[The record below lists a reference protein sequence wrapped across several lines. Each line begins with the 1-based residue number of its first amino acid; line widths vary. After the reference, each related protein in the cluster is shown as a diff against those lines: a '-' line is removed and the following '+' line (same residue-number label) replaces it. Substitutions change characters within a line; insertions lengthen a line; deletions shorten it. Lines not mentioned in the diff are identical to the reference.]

1 MASGFANMFKIP
13 ELRKRI
19 LFTLALL
26 AVYRIGCFIT
36 TPGVDGEQMN
46 SLFGG
51 KSQGMLSLFNFFSGG
66 ALENMSIFALGIM
79 PYISASIIF
88 QLLGVVVPA
97 VERKQKEGDAGR
109 RAINQWTRY
118 LTLLISIVQGGF
130 MARYLQKLSS
140 EGDVPGLVTMSSTV
154 GFILLTILSL
164 TTGAVFIMWLG
175 EQINDRG
182 IGNGISL
189 VIFAGIVAR
198 LPGALYSL
206 LEQSFTDKTG
216 TVGMSMYQMILLAVI
231 VVVTI
236 AFICFFE
243 KAQRRLPI
251 QHAKRMVGRDAFS
264 GQASYLPM
272 KLNTSGVIPPIF
284 ASSILMFPA
293 TIAGMWPKV
302 EWLQWM
308 RAALIPGDWRHIL
321 FYVLLIVF
329 FCFFYTAVVFNP
341 VDVAD
346 NLKKNQASIPGI
358 RPGKPTAE
366 YIDTALSRITVV
378 GAIYISAVCILPE
391 ILTSSF
397 QVSFYFGGTSL
408 LIVVGVALDTVRQIE
423 EHLTNRHY
431 EGFNNPGSRPRL
443 RRDGA
448 A

>member
-1 MASGFANMFKIP
+1 MFKIP

-36 TPGVDGEQMN
+36 TPGVDRLKMN
-46 SLFGG
+46 SMMGG
-51 KSQGMLSLFNFFSGG
+51 DSQGLMSVFNFFSGG
-66 ALENMSIFALGIM
+66 ALEQMSVFALGIM

-97 VERKQKEGDAGR
+97 VERKQKEGESGR

-118 LTLLISIVQGGF
+118 LTLGISVVQGF
-130 MARYLQKLSS
+130 LMSTWLQNQSNP
-140 EGDVPGLVTMSSTV
+140 DNVAGLVTIGNEW
-154 GFILLTILSL
+154 GFKLLTILSL

-198 LPGALYSL
+198 LPNALYTL
-206 LEQSFTDKTG
+206 YEQALGDTTG
-216 TVGMSMYQMILLAVI
+216 SVGLSGYQVILLS
-231 VVVTI
+231 VVVAVTI

-243 KAQRRLPI
+243 KAQRRIPI

-264 GQASYLPM
+264 DQASYLPL
-272 KLNTSGVIPPIF
+272 KLNTAGVIPPIF

-293 TIAGMWPKV
+293 TIAGMFPNV
-302 EWLQWM
+302 GWLQSM
-308 RAALIPGDWRHIL
+308 HVALMPGDWRHIL
-321 FYVLLIVF
+321 FYVALIVF

-346 NLKKNQASIPGI
+346 NLKKSQASIPGI
-358 RPGKPTAE
+358 RPGKMTAE
-366 YIDTALSRITVV
+366 YIERALDRVTVV
-378 GAIYISAVCILPE
+378 GAIYISLVCILPE
-391 ILTSSF
+391 LLVSSF
-397 QVSFYFGGTSL
+397 QVQFYFGGTSL

-423 EHLTNRHY
+423 DHLTNRHY
-431 EGFNNPGSRPRL
+431 EGFNAPTNRPRL
-443 RRDGA
+443 RQRA
-448 A
+448 AG

>member
-1 MASGFANMFKIP
+1 MANGFSNMFKIP
-13 ELRKRI
+13 ELRSRI
-19 LFTLALL
+19 FFTLALL

-36 TPGVDGEQMN
+36 TPGVDRVKMN
-46 SLFGG
+46 SLFADSGQG
-51 KSQGMLSLFNFFSGG
+51 GMLSLFNFFSGG
-66 ALENMSIFALGIM
+66 ALEQMSIFALGIM

-118 LTLLISIVQGGF
+118 LTLGISVIQGGL
-130 MARYLQKLSS
+130 MAMHLQNLSS
-140 EGDVPGLVTMSSTV
+140 SGDNTGLVTMDNPM
-154 GFILLTILSL
+154 GFMLLTILSL

-198 LPGALYSL
+198 LPHALYTL
-206 LEQSFTDKTG
+206 YEQAIGDTTG
-216 TVGMSMYQMILLAVI
+216 TVGLSMYQVLLLALI
-231 VVVTI
+231 VAVTV

-243 KAQRRLPI
+243 KAQRRIPI
-251 QHAKRMVGRDAFS
+251 QHAKRMVGREAFS
-264 GQASYLPM
+264 GQASYLPL
-272 KLNTSGVIPPIF
+272 KLNTAGVIPPIF

-293 TIAGMWPKV
+293 TIAGMFPEV
-302 EWLQWM
+302 GWLQKM
-308 RAALIPGDWRHIL
+308 HSALMPGEWTHIL

-346 NLKKNQASIPGI
+346 NLKKNQASVPGI
-358 RPGKPTAE
+358 RPGKMTAD
-366 YIDTALSRITVV
+366 YIDTALSRVTVV
-378 GAIYISAVCILPE
+378 GAIYISAVCVLPE
-391 ILTSSF
+391 ILTTRF
-397 QVSFYFGGTSL
+397 QVQFYFGGTSL

-423 EHLTNRHY
+423 DHLTNRHY
-431 EGFNNPGSRPRL
+431 EGFNGPSARPRL
-443 RRDGA
+443 KRG
-448 A
+448 

>member
-1 MASGFANMFKIP
+1 MFKIP
-13 ELRKRI
+13 ELRNRI
-19 LFTLALL
+19 FFTLALL

-36 TPGVDGEQMN
+36 TPGVDRVKMN

-51 KSQGMLSLFNFFSGG
+51 DQGMMSLFNFFSGG
-66 ALENMSIFALGIM
+66 ALEQMSIFALGIM

-118 LTLLISIVQGGF
+118 LTLLISIIQGAF
-130 MARYLQKLSS
+130 MSTYLIKLSTS
-140 EGDVPGLVTMSSTV
+140 GEVPGLVTMGNSM
-154 GFILLTILSL
+154 GFTLLTILSL

-198 LPGALYSL
+198 LPNALYSL
-206 LEQSFTDKTG
+206 YERALGDSTG
-216 TVGMSMYQMILLAVI
+216 TIGLSMYQVLLLAVI
-231 VVVTI
+231 VAVTI

-243 KAQRRLPI
+243 KAQRRIPI
-251 QHAKRMVGRDAFS
+251 QHAKRMIGREAFS
-264 GQASYLPM
+264 GQTSYLPL
-272 KLNTSGVIPPIF
+272 KLNTAGVIPPIF

-293 TIAGMWPKV
+293 TIAGMFEHV
-302 EWLQWM
+302 TWLQGL

-358 RPGKPTAE
+358 RPGKMTAD

-378 GAIYISAVCILPE
+378 GAIYISAVCVLPE
-391 ILTSSF
+391 ILTTKF
-397 QVSFYFGGTSL
+397 QVPFYFGGTSL

-423 EHLTNRHY
+423 DHLTNRHY
-431 EGFNNPGSRPRL
+431 EGFNAPSSRPRL
-443 RRDGA
+443 KRG
-448 A
+448 

>member
-1 MASGFANMFKIP
+1 MFKIP

-36 TPGVDGEQMN
+36 TPGVDRLKMN
-46 SLFGG
+46 LLFGG
-51 KSQGMLSLFNFFSGG
+51 DGQGMLSVFNFFSGG
-66 ALENMSIFALGIM
+66 ALEQMSIFALGIM

-88 QLLGVVVPA
+88 QLLGVVVPS
-97 VERKQKEGDAGR
+97 VERKQKEGEAGR

-118 LTLLISIVQGGF
+118 LTLGISIVQGAF
-130 MARYLQKLSS
+130 MATYLQNLSGAGG
-140 EGDVPGLVTMSSTV
+140 EVAGLVTMGSV
-154 GFILLTILSL
+154 WGFKLLTILSL

-198 LPGALYSL
+198 LPNALRTLY
-206 LEQSFTDKTG
+206 EQAIGDSTG
-216 TVGMSMYQMILLAVI
+216 TVGLSMYQVILLAVI
-231 VVVTI
+231 VVCTI

-243 KAQRRLPI
+243 KAQRRIPI

-264 GQASYLPM
+264 DRSSYLPL
-272 KLNTSGVIPPIF
+272 KLNTAGVIPPIF

-293 TIAGMWPKV
+293 TVAGMFPQN
-302 EWLQWM
+302 EFLQSM
-308 RAALIPGDWRHIL
+308 RVALMPGDWRHIL
-321 FYVLLIVF
+321 FYVGLIVF

-346 NLKKNQASIPGI
+346 NLKKSQASIPGI
-358 RPGKPTAE
+358 RPGKMTAE
-366 YIDTALSRITVV
+366 YIDRALSRVTVV
-378 GAIYISAVCILPE
+378 GAVYISLVCILPE
-391 ILTSSF
+391 ILVSSF
-397 QVSFYFGGTSL
+397 QVQFYFGGTAL

-423 EHLTNRHY
+423 DHLTNRHY
-431 EGFNNPGSRPRL
+431 EGFNAPTNRPRL
-443 RRDGA
+443 RKTA
-448 A
+448 

>member
-1 MASGFANMFKIP
+1 MFKIP

-36 TPGVDGEQMN
+36 TPGVDRIKMN
-46 SLFGG
+46 SMFGG
-51 KSQGMLSLFNFFSGG
+51 DSQGLMSVFNFFSGG
-66 ALENMSIFALGIM
+66 ALEQMSIFALGIM

-97 VERKQKEGDAGR
+97 VERKQKEGESGR

-118 LTLLISIVQGGF
+118 LTLGISLVQGFF
-130 MARYLQKLSS
+130 MATWLKNQSS
-140 EGDVPGLVTMSSTV
+140 DNGIAGLVTI
-154 GFILLTILSL
+154 GDGGWDFKLLTIMSL

-198 LPGALYSL
+198 LPNALYTL
-206 LEQSFTDKTG
+206 YEQALGDTTG
-216 TVGMSMYQMILLAVI
+216 TVGLSGYQVILLAV
-231 VVVTI
+231 VVCVTI

-243 KAQRRLPI
+243 KAQRRIPI

-264 GQASYLPM
+264 DQASYLPL
-272 KLNTSGVIPPIF
+272 KLNTAGVIPPIF

-293 TIAGMWPKV
+293 TIAGMFPDQPL
-302 EWLQWM
+302 LQNVHV
-308 RAALIPGDWRHIL
+308 ALMPGDWRHIL
-321 FYVLLIVF
+321 FYVALIVF

-358 RPGKPTAE
+358 RPGKMTAD
-366 YIDTALSRITVV
+366 YIEHALDRVTVV
-378 GAIYISAVCILPE
+378 GAIYISLVCILPE
-391 ILTSSF
+391 LLVSSF
-397 QVSFYFGGTSL
+397 QVQFYFGGTSL

-423 EHLTNRHY
+423 DHLTNRHY
-431 EGFNNPGSRPRL
+431 EGFNAPTNRPRL
-443 RRDGA
+443 RQRA
-448 A
+448 AG

>member
-1 MASGFANMFKIP
+1 MANGFSNMFKIP
-13 ELRKRI
+13 ELRSRI

-36 TPGVDGEQMN
+36 TPGVDRVKMN

-51 KSQGMLSLFNFFSGG
+51 DGQGVMSLFNFFSGG
-66 ALENMSIFALGIM
+66 ALEQMSIFALGIM

-118 LTLLISIVQGGF
+118 LTLLISIIQGGF
-130 MARYLQKLSS
+130 MSTYLLNLSKS
-140 EGDVPGLVTMSSTV
+140 GDVPGLVTMGNDL
-154 GFILLTILSL
+154 GFTLLTILSL

-198 LPGALYSL
+198 LPNALYTL
-206 LEQSFTDKTG
+206 YEQAIGDSTG
-216 TVGMSMYQMILLAVI
+216 TVGLSMYQVLLLAVI
-231 VVVTI
+231 VAVTI

-243 KAQRRLPI
+243 KAQRRIPI
-251 QHAKRMVGRDAFS
+251 QHAKRMIGREAFS
-264 GQASYLPM
+264 GQTSYLPL
-272 KLNTSGVIPPIF
+272 KLNTAGVIPPIF

-293 TIAGMWPKV
+293 TIAGMFPDV
-302 EWLQWM
+302 SWLQGM

-358 RPGKPTAE
+358 RPGKMTAD
-366 YIDTALSRITVV
+366 YIDTALSRVTVV
-378 GAIYISAVCILPE
+378 GAIYISAVGILPE

-397 QVSFYFGGTSL
+397 QIQFYFGGTSL

-423 EHLTNRHY
+423 DHLTNRHY
-431 EGFNNPGSRPRL
+431 EGFNEPSSRPRL
-443 RRDGA
+443 KRG
-448 A
+448 

>member
-1 MASGFANMFKIP
+1 VASGFSNMFKIP

-36 TPGVDGEQMN
+36 TPGVDRLKMN
-46 SLFGG
+46 SMFGG
-51 KSQGMLSLFNFFSGG
+51 DSQGMMSLFNFFSGG
-66 ALENMSIFALGIM
+66 ALEQMSIFALGIM

-97 VERKQKEGDAGR
+97 VERKQKEGESGR

-118 LTLLISIVQGGF
+118 LTLGISLVQGF
-130 MARYLQKLSS
+130 LMATWLLNQSS
-140 EGDVPGLVTMSSTV
+140 SGDIAGLVTIGNEW
-154 GFILLTILSL
+154 GFKLLTILSL

-198 LPGALYSL
+198 LPNALYTL
-206 LEQSFTDKTG
+206 VQQAIGDTTG
-216 TVGMSMYQMILLAVI
+216 TVGLSGYQIILLTI
-231 VVVTI
+231 VVTVTI

-243 KAQRRLPI
+243 KAQRRIPI

-264 GQASYLPM
+264 DQASYLPL
-272 KLNTSGVIPPIF
+272 KLNTAGVIPPIF

-293 TIAGMWPKV
+293 TIAGMFPNI
-302 EWLQWM
+302 EWLQSM
-308 RAALIPGDWRHIL
+308 HVALMPGDWRHIL
-321 FYVLLIVF
+321 FYVALIVF

-346 NLKKNQASIPGI
+346 NLKKNQASIPGV
-358 RPGKPTAE
+358 RPGKTTAE
-366 YIDTALSRITVV
+366 YIETALDRVTVV
-378 GAIYISAVCILPE
+378 GAIYISLVCILPE
-391 ILTSSF
+391 LLVSSF
-397 QVSFYFGGTSL
+397 QVQFYFGGTSL
-408 LIVVGVALDTVRQIE
+408 LIVVGVSLDTVRQIE
-423 EHLTNRHY
+423 DHLTNRHY
-431 EGFNNPGSRPRL
+431 EGFNAPTNRPRL
-443 RRDGA
+443 RQRA
-448 A
+448 AG

>member
-1 MASGFANMFKIP
+1 MFKIP

-19 LFTLALL
+19 FFTLALL

-36 TPGVDGEQMN
+36 TPGVDRVKMN

-51 KSQGMLSLFNFFSGG
+51 DSQGLMSLFNFFSGG
-66 ALENMSIFALGIM
+66 ALEQMSIFALGIM

-88 QLLGVVVPA
+88 QLLGIVVPA

-118 LTLLISIVQGGF
+118 LTLGISIVQGLF
-130 MARYLQKLSS
+130 MSTYLQNLSS
-140 EGDVPGLVTMSSTV
+140 SGEVAGLVTMDNSLGFTFLTV
-154 GFILLTILSL
+154 LSL
-164 TTGAVFIMWLG
+164 TSGAVFIMWLG

-198 LPGALYSL
+198 LPNALYGL
-206 LEQSFTDKTG
+206 AEQAIGDKTG
-216 TVGMSMYQMILLAVI
+216 TVGLSMYQIILLAII

-243 KAQRRLPI
+243 KAQRRIPI
-251 QHAKRMVGRDAFS
+251 QHAKRMIGREAFS
-264 GQASYLPM
+264 GQASYLPL
-272 KLNTSGVIPPIF
+272 KLNTAGVIPPIF

-293 TIAGMWPKV
+293 TIAGMFPDKP
-302 EWLQWM
+302 WLQWM

-346 NLKKNQASIPGI
+346 NLKKSQASIPGV
-358 RPGKPTAE
+358 RPGKATVE
-366 YIDTALSRITVV
+366 HIDTALSRVTVV
-378 GAIYISAVCILPE
+378 GAIYISAVCVLPE

-397 QVSFYFGGTSL
+397 QIQFYFGGTSL

-423 EHLTNRHY
+423 DHLTNRHY
-431 EGFNNPGSRPRL
+431 EGFNGPSNRPRL
-443 RRDGA
+443 KRGA
-448 A
+448 TV

>member
-1 MASGFANMFKIP
+1 MASGFSNMFKIP

-36 TPGVDGEQMN
+36 TPGVDRVKMN
-46 SLFGG
+46 SIFGG
-51 KSQGMLSLFNFFSGG
+51 DSQGMMSIMNFFSGG
-66 ALENMSIFALGIM
+66 ALEQMSVFALGIM

-97 VERKQKEGDAGR
+97 VERKQKEGEAGR

-118 LTLLISIVQGGF
+118 LTLGISVIQGAF
-130 MARYLQKLSS
+130 MATYLQTLSRS
-140 EGDVPGLVTMSSTV
+140 GEVADLVTMDTDW
-154 GFILLTILSL
+154 GFRLLTILSL

-189 VIFAGIVAR
+189 VIFSGIVAR
-198 LPGALYSL
+198 LPHAVYSL
-206 LEQSFTDKTG
+206 YEQAIGDSTG
-216 TVGMSMYQMILLAVI
+216 TVGLSMYQIILLSLI
-231 VVVTI
+231 VVITI

-243 KAQRRLPI
+243 KAQRRIPI
-251 QHAKRMVGRDAFS
+251 QNAKRMVGRDAFA
-264 GQASYLPM
+264 GQASYLPL
-272 KLNTSGVIPPIF
+272 KLNTAGVIPPIF

-293 TIAGMWPKV
+293 TLAGLFPETAWV
-302 EWLQWM
+302 QGM
-308 RAALIPGDWRHIL
+308 RAALMPGDWRHIF

-346 NLKKNQASIPGI
+346 NLKKTQASVPGI
-358 RPGKPTAE
+358 RPGKMTAE
-366 YIDTALSRITVV
+366 YIDRALSRITVV
-378 GAIYISAVCILPE
+378 GAIYISAVCVLPE
-391 ILTSSF
+391 ILVASF
-397 QVSFYFGGTSL
+397 QVQFYFGGTAL

-423 EHLTNRHY
+423 DHLTNRHY
-431 EGFNNPGSRPRL
+431 EGFSGPTNRPRL
-443 RRDGA
+443 RKSA
-448 A
+448 S

>member
-1 MASGFANMFKIP
+1 MASGFSNMFKIP

-36 TPGVDGEQMN
+36 TPGVDRLKMN
-46 SLFGG
+46 SMMGG
-51 KSQGMLSLFNFFSGG
+51 DSQGLMSVFNFFSGG
-66 ALENMSIFALGIM
+66 ALEQMSVFALGIM

-97 VERKQKEGDAGR
+97 VERKQKEGESGR

-118 LTLLISIVQGGF
+118 LTLGISVVQGF
-130 MARYLQKLSS
+130 LMSTWLQNQSNP
-140 EGDVPGLVTMSSTV
+140 DNVAGLVTIGNEW
-154 GFILLTILSL
+154 GFKLLTILSL

-198 LPGALYSL
+198 LPNALYTL
-206 LEQSFTDKTG
+206 YEQALGDTTG
-216 TVGMSMYQMILLAVI
+216 SVGLSGYQVILLS
-231 VVVTI
+231 VVVAVTI

-243 KAQRRLPI
+243 KAQRRIPI

-264 GQASYLPM
+264 DQASYLPL
-272 KLNTSGVIPPIF
+272 KLNTAGVIPPIF

-293 TIAGMWPKV
+293 TIAGMFPNV
-302 EWLQWM
+302 GWLQSM
-308 RAALIPGDWRHIL
+308 HVALMPGDWRHIL
-321 FYVLLIVF
+321 FYVALIVF

-346 NLKKNQASIPGI
+346 NLKKSQASIPGI
-358 RPGKPTAE
+358 RPGKMTAE
-366 YIDTALSRITVV
+366 YIERALDRVTVV
-378 GAIYISAVCILPE
+378 GAIYISLVCILPE
-391 ILTSSF
+391 LLVSSF
-397 QVSFYFGGTSL
+397 QVQFYFGGTSL

-423 EHLTNRHY
+423 DHLTNRHY
-431 EGFNNPGSRPRL
+431 EGFNAPTNRPRL
-443 RRDGA
+443 RQRA
-448 A
+448 AG

>member
-1 MASGFANMFKIP
+1 MFKIP

-36 TPGVDGEQMN
+36 TPGVDRLKMN
-46 SLFGG
+46 SMFGG
-51 KSQGMLSLFNFFSGG
+51 DSQGMMSLFNFFSGG
-66 ALENMSIFALGIM
+66 ALEQMSIFALGIM

-97 VERKQKEGDAGR
+97 VERKQKEGESGR

-118 LTLLISIVQGGF
+118 LTLGISLVQGF
-130 MARYLQKLSS
+130 LMATWLLNQSS
-140 EGDVPGLVTMSSTV
+140 SGDIAGLVTIGNEW
-154 GFILLTILSL
+154 GFKLLTILSL

-198 LPGALYSL
+198 LPNALYTL
-206 LEQSFTDKTG
+206 VQQAIGDTTG
-216 TVGMSMYQMILLAVI
+216 TVGLSGYQIILLTI
-231 VVVTI
+231 VVTVTI

-243 KAQRRLPI
+243 KAQRRIPI

-264 GQASYLPM
+264 DQASYLPL
-272 KLNTSGVIPPIF
+272 KLNTAGVIPPIF

-293 TIAGMWPKV
+293 TIAGMFPNI
-302 EWLQWM
+302 EWLQSM
-308 RAALIPGDWRHIL
+308 HVALMPGDWRHIL
-321 FYVLLIVF
+321 FYVALIVF

-346 NLKKNQASIPGI
+346 NLKKNQASIPGV
-358 RPGKPTAE
+358 RPGKTTAE
-366 YIDTALSRITVV
+366 YIETALDRVTVV
-378 GAIYISAVCILPE
+378 GAIYISLVCILPE
-391 ILTSSF
+391 LLVSSF
-397 QVSFYFGGTSL
+397 QVQFYFGGTSL
-408 LIVVGVALDTVRQIE
+408 LIVVGVSLDTVRQIE
-423 EHLTNRHY
+423 DHLTNRHY
-431 EGFNNPGSRPRL
+431 EGFNAPTNRPRL
-443 RRDGA
+443 RQRA
-448 A
+448 AG

>member
-1 MASGFANMFKIP
+1 MASGFSNMFKIP

-19 LFTLALL
+19 IFTLALL

-36 TPGVDGEQMN
+36 TPGVDRIKMN

-51 KSQGMLSLFNFFSGG
+51 DSQGMMSIFNFFSGG
-66 ALENMSIFALGIM
+66 ALEQMSIFALGIM
-79 PYISASIIF
+79 PYISSSIIF

-97 VERKQKEGDAGR
+97 VERKQKEGEAGR

-118 LTLLISIVQGGF
+118 LTLGISIVQGAF
-130 MARYLQKLSS
+130 MATYLQNMSS
-140 EGDVPGLVTMSSTV
+140 SGEVAGLVTMGSV
-154 GFILLTILSL
+154 WGFKLLTILSL

-198 LPGALYSL
+198 LPNALFTLY
-206 LEQSFTDKTG
+206 EQALGDTSG
-216 TVGMSMYQMILLAVI
+216 TVGLSMYQVIILAVI
-231 VVVTI
+231 VLVTI

-243 KAQRRLPI
+243 KAQRRIPI

-264 GQASYLPM
+264 DQASYLPL

-293 TIAGMWPKV
+293 TVAGMFPNSEILQKIRV
-302 EWLQWM
+302 SLMPGEWT
-308 RAALIPGDWRHIL
+308 HIL
-321 FYVLLIVF
+321 FYVGLIVF

-358 RPGKPTAE
+358 RPGKMTAE
-366 YIDTALSRITVV
+366 YIDRALSRVTVV
-378 GAIYISAVCILPE
+378 GAIYISLVCILPE
-391 ILTSSF
+391 ILASNF
-397 QVSFYFGGTSL
+397 QIQFYFGGTSL

-423 EHLTNRHY
+423 DHLTNRHY
-431 EGFNNPGSRPRL
+431 EGFNAPSNRPRL
-443 RRDGA
+443 RKSA
-448 A
+448 

>member
-1 MASGFANMFKIP
+1 MFKIP

-19 LFTLALL
+19 FFTLALL

-36 TPGVDGEQMN
+36 TPGVDRIKMN

-51 KSQGMLSLFNFFSGG
+51 DGQGMLSLFNFFSGG
-66 ALENMSIFALGIM
+66 ALEQMSIFALGIM

-97 VERKQKEGDAGR
+97 VERKQKEGEAGR

-118 LTLLISIVQGGF
+118 LTLGISVVQGAF
-130 MARYLQKLSS
+130 MATYLQNLSAS
-140 EGDVPGLVTMSSTV
+140 GEVAGLVTMTDPI
-154 GFILLTILSL
+154 GFKLLTILSL

-175 EQINDRG
+175 EQINNRG

-198 LPGALYSL
+198 LPNALFTLY
-206 LEQSFTDKTG
+206 EQAIGDTTG
-216 TVGMSMYQMILLAVI
+216 TVGLSMYQVLLLAVI
-231 VVVTI
+231 VTATI

-243 KAQRRLPI
+243 KAQRRIPI
-251 QHAKRMVGRDAFS
+251 QHAKRMIGRDAFS
-264 GQASYLPM
+264 DQASYLPL
-272 KLNTSGVIPPIF
+272 KLNTAGVIPPIF

-293 TIAGMWPKV
+293 TIAGMLPDQT
-302 EWLQWM
+302 WLQGVQ
-308 RAALIPGDWRHIL
+308 AALIPGDWRHIL
-321 FYVLLIVF
+321 FYVGLIVF

-358 RPGKPTAE
+358 RPGKATAE
-366 YIDTALSRITVV
+366 YIDTVLGRVTVV
-378 GAIYISAVCILPE
+378 GAIYISLVCILPE
-391 ILTSSF
+391 ILVTSF
-397 QVSFYFGGTSL
+397 QVQFYFGGTAL

-423 EHLTNRHY
+423 DHLTNRHY
-431 EGFNNPGSRPRL
+431 DGFNAPTNNRPRL
-443 RRDGA
+443 RKSA
-448 A
+448 AAS

>member
-1 MASGFANMFKIP
+1 MFKIP

-36 TPGVDGEQMN
+36 TPGVDRIKMN
-46 SLFGG
+46 SMFGG
-51 KSQGMLSLFNFFSGG
+51 DSQGMMSVFNFFSGG
-66 ALENMSIFALGIM
+66 ALEQMSIFALGIM

-97 VERKQKEGDAGR
+97 VERKQKEGESGR

-118 LTLLISIVQGGF
+118 LTLGISVVQGF
-130 MARYLQKLSS
+130 LMSTWLQNMNS
-140 EGDVPGLVTMSSTV
+140 GDVTGLVTIGNEL
-154 GFILLTILSL
+154 GFKLLTILSL

-198 LPGALYSL
+198 LPNALFTLY
-206 LEQSFTDKTG
+206 EQALGDTTG
-216 TVGMSMYQMILLAVI
+216 TVGLSGYQVILLAV
-231 VVVTI
+231 VVAITI

-243 KAQRRLPI
+243 KAQRRIPI
-251 QHAKRMVGRDAFS
+251 QHAKRMVGRDAYS
-264 GQASYLPM
+264 DQASYLPL
-272 KLNTSGVIPPIF
+272 KLNTAGVIPPIF

-293 TIAGMWPKV
+293 TIAGMFPKT
-302 EWLQWM
+302 EWLQSM
-308 RAALIPGDWRHIL
+308 HVALMPGDWRHIL
-321 FYVLLIVF
+321 FYVALIVF

-358 RPGKPTAE
+358 RPGKMTSD
-366 YIDTALSRITVV
+366 YIERALDRVTVV
-378 GAIYISAVCILPE
+378 GAIYISLVCILPE
-391 ILTSSF
+391 LLVSSF
-397 QVSFYFGGTSL
+397 QVQFYFGGTSL

-423 EHLTNRHY
+423 DHLTNRHY
-431 EGFNNPGSRPRL
+431 EGFNAPTNRPRL
-443 RRDGA
+443 RQRA
-448 A
+448 AG